1 MNIIKFSRRTKISII
16 IIGDFLVGF
25 LAWIII
31 GPPVSSYLLDG
42 QVSTLVLSIKDN
54 FLGFFV
60 PILMSIIFFHLSEMY
75 RSMSRFYDPVKH
87 LTSNFIG
94 SLIFGLSW
102 SGIYLYKVE
111 QYAIDISVIIIL
123 QGLVLSLVFFSL
135 TSAIRLVAKI
145 ILNPYKINIDY
156 KPVIIYGAGSSGI
169 ELMYLLQAD
178 PSTKVIAFFDDKKD
192 LHGTKIDGIQ
202 VFSKI
207 SKLSKIILLYEK
219 VEVLLAIPSIG
230 FEGRNKI
237 IEKLQPLKVSVRSM
251 PSIHQLVGDQKRMDD
266 IQDLSLDDLL
276 PKDRVSSIKTVNL
289 ENKNI
294 MVTGAGG
301 SIGSEIVR
309 QILNSNP
316 KKVFLVDFSE
326 YSLFTIY
333 EEALVLAEALN
344 LNLKIIPILH
354 DVSNEESFEQFF
366 IKYSIDHI
374 YHTAAY
380 KHVPMLEARENIL
393 TGIKNNIFGTHAVC
407 KLANKYNVE
416 KVIMVSTD
424 KAVRPTNL
432 MGATK
437 RYAEQVAQY
446 FDALSAT
453 TIFSMVRFG
462 NVMNSSGSVIPTFL
476 KQIKHGGP
484 VTITD
489 IEVTRFFMTIPEASN
504 LVMQAGAMS
513 EGGEVFILDMG
524 DQIKIIDLAKRLINL
539 KGYNY
544 TFDEKTPGIRI
555 IETGLRAGEKLYEEL
570 LISGQET
577 PTNNPKIFKSL
588 EPKPSDNFA
597 NEIQEL
603 KIHLENL
610 DIEKCI
616 SVLTNNVHGFNRKKN
631 A

>member
-1 MNIIKFSRRTKISII
+1 
-16 IIGDFLVGF
+16 
-25 LAWIII
+25 
-31 GPPVSSYLLDG
+31 
-42 QVSTLVLSIKDN
+42 
-54 FLGFFV
+54 
-60 PILMSIIFFHLSEMY
+60 
-75 RSMSRFYDPVKH
+75 
-87 LTSNFIG
+87 
-94 SLIFGLSW
+94 
-102 SGIYLYKVE
+102 
-111 QYAIDISVIIIL
+111 
-123 QGLVLSLVFFSL
+123 
-135 TSAIRLVAKI
+135 
-145 ILNPYKINIDY
+145 
-156 KPVIIYGAGSSGI
+156 
-169 ELMYLLQAD
+169 
-178 PSTKVIAFFDDKKD
+178 
-192 LHGTKIDGIQ
+192 
-202 VFSKI
+202 
-207 SKLSKIILLYEK
+207 
-219 VEVLLAIPSIG
+219 
-230 FEGRNKI
+230 
-237 IEKLQPLKVSVRSM
+237 
-251 PSIHQLVGDQKRMDD
+251 
-266 IQDLSLDDLL
+266 
-276 PKDRVSSIKTVNL
+276 
-289 ENKNI
+289 
-294 MVTGAGG
+294 
-301 SIGSEIVR
+301 
-309 QILNSNP
+309 
-316 KKVFLVDFSE
+316 
-326 YSLFTIY
+326 
-333 EEALVLAEALN
+333 
-344 LNLKIIPILH
+344 
-354 DVSNEESFEQFF
+354 
-366 IKYSIDHI
+366 
-374 YHTAAY
+374 
-380 KHVPMLEARENIL
+380 MLEVRENIL
-393 TGIKNNIFGTHAVC
+393 TGTKNNIFGTHAVC

-544 TFDEKTPGIRI
+544 TFGEKTPGIRI